1 MSALDGLSGAGS
13 DTLKSSGNSF
23 KILIL
28 GPTARDSYFMGTG
41 HGLDTGNFSKL
52 PVRSEGAAK
61 IENQGAAAAE
71 VVLPTAYP
79 EQSPGPAVHLL
90 PRKYLWDE

>member
-28 GPTARDSYFMGTG
+28 GPTARDSYVMGMG
-41 HGLDTGNFSKL
+41 HSLGTGNFSKL
-52 PVRSEGAAK
+52 PGCSAK

-79 EQSPGPAVHLL
+79 EQSPGPAVHLV